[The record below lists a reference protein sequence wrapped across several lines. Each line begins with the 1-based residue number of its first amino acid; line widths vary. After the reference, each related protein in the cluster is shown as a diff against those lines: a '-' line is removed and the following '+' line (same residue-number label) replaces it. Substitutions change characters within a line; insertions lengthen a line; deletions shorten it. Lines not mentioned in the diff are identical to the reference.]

1 MCVCG
6 HVCTVQLKTLQ
17 ATGVKNSVVVRVGVF
32 NRAKEGT
39 ATMTRC
45 VDKMFGY
52 ATFTIL
58 SNIHGFVI

>member
-6 HVCTVQLKTLQ
+6 LVSTVQLKTLQ
-17 ATGVKNSVVVRVGVF
+17 STGVKNSVVVRVGVF